1 MCPRPTR
8 ARFAPTAM
16 MFPQTPF
23 AQHTP
28 NGPFGPPAAL
38 RTGSVSGAPPCDS
51 NHYFHPLFNGFNAF
65 GGPGVPGGPGGY
77 YPGPPPGSKQARN
90 SAAGDKGRTYQPSP
104 LKPGLRKSSG
114 SGAFAAPVALLS
126 RPGSISMGSG
136 PMLPGATMAPPLPPQ
151 VAMQRGYVPSQPPH
165 QQRGHQYHQGG
176 ADLPGRQRSNG
187 IADDDI
193 DCCEDDVDVSPSQPS
208 LQQQQ
213 PSLKQAET
221 VVPRASLSGYDPAA
235 AAAAAAAVKASVRS
249 AAAAA
254 AAASASQQQ
263 PSQEAIDATAAA
275 AVVVAAAAAAAAS
288 MSANPTPRSSLSGL
302 PVLPP
307 HRSSTTGIPAAA
319 LPTPSARTSCS
330 GIAVPAVTSALLPD
344 DHSATLTDALEHDVG
359 DVDAAYG
366 AAGYGAQGV
375 PASWAFYDTA
385 GGPGL
390 AAALPGWQGMMQA
403 RGMYPAQMP
412 TMAMPMQ
419 HSSAAATLQQPLLQ
433 AAMLQQ
439 LAGMGGMPTTAHM
452 AAAVPGGYYHDSL
465 QHTPDYMAAAE
476 HLAQLQALQGSLIA
490 QQNLRAAAAA
500 AAAAEAPHMVGHPV
514 MGNPGLSPG
523 AAGMLMNH
531 PALLAGG
538 LGHPGHNAAHPH
550 MAALGMGTGMGAR
563 PRRSQQMGAGGSGS
577 NGHSSPAGAG
587 GAGDGQLRLNARQR
601 RTLRR
606 AKERAIRGLLEAG
619 KLLVARTMG
628 DGDDGTSGDGF
639 DTDDVDEIPE
649 GDMEGEGCDA
659 SPPRPQRQS
668 TNGSGAAAMA
678 SPIGGPVAISRNAS
692 ATGIAA
698 TTPAAMPPPPPR
710 MSDSGIGS
718 GRGQLLQQELQQQQQ
733 EDNAATSLA
742 THVGVTG
749 ATVRSP
755 SASSSNA
762 SSMFEGASSCG
773 GVPSHASTHS
783 APSSGKASPL
793 SAAVPAA
800 DGTAA
805 GAVAAAAAAASSS
818 AATVE
823 SPVPSARSSK
833 TSIGTP
839 TASRVAPSPS
849 PQGSPAATATGLSA
863 ASSAMAA
870 LAAGNTS
877 EADITALIQQLN
889 QKREEGLIDDKL
901 MRDLEVRARCR
912 EAHVANKY
920 CRTVRCRISCSIT
933 SPASQTC
940 M

>member
-1 MCPRPTR
+1 
-8 ARFAPTAM
+8 M

-65 GGPGVPGGPGGY
+65 GGPGAPGGPGGY

-114 SGAFAAPVALLS
+114 SGAFGAPVALLS

-136 PMLPGATMAPPLPPQ
+136 PMPPGATSAPPLPPQ
-151 VAMQRGYVPSQPPH
+151 VAMQRGYVPSQPNQH
-165 QQRGHQYHQGG
+165 RGHQYHQGG
-176 ADLPGRQRSNG
+176 PELPSRQRSNG

-193 DCCEDDVDVSPSQPS
+193 DCREDDVDVSPSQPS

-213 PSLKQAET
+213 AEP
-221 VVPRASLSGYDPAA
+221 VVQRASLSGGYDPAA

-330 GIAVPAVTSALLPD
+330 GIAGPAVTASALGAALPD

-366 AAGYGAQGV
+366 AAGYGAHGV

-403 RGMYPAQMP
+403 RGMYHAQVP

-419 HSSAAATLQQPLLQ
+419 HSSAAASLQQPLLQ

-500 AAAAEAPHMVGHPV
+500 AAAAEAPHMAPQVAHPA
-514 MGNPGLSPG
+514 MGNPGLSHG

-563 PRRSQQMGAGGSGS
+563 PRRNQQLGAGGSGS

-659 SPPRPQRQS
+659 SPPRAQRQS

-678 SPIGGPVAISRNAS
+678 SPMGGPVAISRNAS
-692 ATGIAA
+692 TGMAA
-698 TTPAAMPPPPPR
+698 TTPSAVPPPPPR
-710 MSDSGIGS
+710 MSDSGIVG
-718 GRGQLLQQELQQQQQ
+718 GRGQQELQQ
-733 EDNAATSLA
+733 ENAATSLA

-805 GAVAAAAAAASSS
+805 GAAAAATASSS

-839 TASRVAPSPS
+839 TASRVAPTPS

-912 EAHVANKY
+912 EADVVVSK
-920 CRTVRCRISCSIT
+920 
-933 SPASQTC
+933 
-940 M
+940 